1 MFSKI
6 LNIFNINTNTDNNK
20 INKQTDIVDHNI
32 QPINNANYQP
42 ENLKNSE
49 LINSENIQKNWQYRK
64 YMTNNANNIRE
75 YNYLDSANS
84 MNYTNRPYN
93 SPVIN
98 SNIFKPTQG
107 FNNTSIRNDSDLKNI
122 FLNKQ
127 NNGQFVQEIK

>member
-20 INKQTDIVDHNI
+20 INKQTDIVNHNI

-64 YMTNNANNIRE
+64 YITNNANNIRE
-75 YNYLDSANS
+75 YNYLDAANS
-84 MNYTNRPYN
+84 INYTNRPYS

-98 SNIFKPTQG
+98 SDIFKPTQD
-107 FNNTSIRNDSDLKNI
+107 FNDISISNHSDLKNNFI
-122 FLNKQ
+122 NKQ
-127 NNGQFVQEIK
+127 NNGKIVQEIK